1 MDGMGAMGKMDAVRQ
16 ALCAGFGMHAARLS
30 TLSRDSSKPFDAT
43 KPKIGGR
50 ADLRSMGTI
59 ELDRRLREWG
69 QARREGKS
77 YHEGK
82 REGGKPREGE
92 GDAMRRGG
100 WRRRQYESLTSGM
113 AAEIYPDSVL
123 FHSAVPYNLVIYHD
137 LLLTS
142 KPYLHCV
149 TAVQPQWLAAACP
162 ALYTFLPPAHAT
174 RVSKRE
180 RRLEGRGEGG
190 KEEVER
196 HGGAEAGEQSVGGS
210 SDTDWNL
217 ASSWHHGVRD
227 EFVGGAGLRGERCER
242 EGVRVIGPSRDVV
255 GGVGDEDEDVRGRG
269 RVHGGRGGE
278 GVGGTGG
285 RAQMS
290 AVQAAFL
297 GIQRGKGRKVGG

>member
-1 MDGMGAMGKMDAVRQ
+1 
-16 ALCAGFGMHAARLS
+16 
-30 TLSRDSSKPFDAT
+30 
-43 KPKIGGR
+43 
-50 ADLRSMGTI
+50 
-59 ELDRRLREWG
+59 
-69 QARREGKS
+69 
-77 YHEGK
+77 
-82 REGGKPREGE
+82 
-92 GDAMRRGG
+92 
-100 WRRRQYESLTSGM
+100 
-113 AAEIYPDSVL
+113 
-123 FHSAVPYNLVIYHD
+123 
-137 LLLTS
+137 
-142 KPYLHCV
+142 
-149 TAVQPQWLAAACP
+149 
-162 ALYTFLPPAHAT
+162 
-174 RVSKRE
+174 VSKRE

-278 GVGGTGG
+278 GVGGTGR